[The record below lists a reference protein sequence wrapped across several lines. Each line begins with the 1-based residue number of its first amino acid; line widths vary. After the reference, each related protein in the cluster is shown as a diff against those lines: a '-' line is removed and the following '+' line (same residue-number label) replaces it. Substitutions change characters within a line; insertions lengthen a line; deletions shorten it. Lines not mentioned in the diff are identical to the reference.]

1 MENSLAKQ
9 ITITAPDDLHL
20 HIRDELMMKFVLTHS
35 VAQFRRATIM
45 PNLKPPVTT
54 VELALAYR
62 QRIMSALPAGVAF
75 TPFIPLYLTD
85 KTEGTEIRRAYE
97 SGVSR
102 AMKYYPA
109 GATTN
114 SDSAVTNIE
123 NIREAIDVMIEL
135 GMPLLIHGEV
145 TDPAVDFFDR
155 ESRFIDDILEPL
167 RKSVPDLKIVMEHI
181 STKHAV
187 EYVTSAGVNLAATIT
202 PHHIA
207 LNRNALFSNGINP
220 HNFCF
225 PILKSEPDRIAV
237 LDAAISGNPKF
248 FLGTDSAPHPRSSK
262 ERTGGFG
269 GLYSAFA
276 ALPMYAEEFDK
287 AGALDK
293 LEAFASYYG
302 ADFYGIE
309 RNSEKITLI
318 QEPMSIPE
326 FFELENDQLVPMRA
340 GSVVSWKIK
349 K

>member
-1 MENSLAKQ
+1 MIQKL
-9 ITITAPDDLHL
+9 TITAPDDLHL
-20 HIRDELMMKFVLTHS
+20 HIRDEAMMQLVLPHS
-35 VAQFRRATIM
+35 AAQFRRATVM

-54 VELALAYR
+54 TELALAYR
-62 QRIMSALPAGVAF
+62 NRIANALPTGTAF
-75 TPFIPLYLTD
+75 TPLIPLYLTD
-85 KTEGTEIRRAYE
+85 KTTGAEVRKAYE

-114 SDSAVTNIE
+114 SDSAVTKIE

-155 ESRFIDDILEPL
+155 ESRFIDEMLDPL
-167 RKSVPDLKIVMEHI
+167 HRAVPDLKIVLEHI
-181 STKHAV
+181 STKHAA
-187 EYVTSAGVNLAATIT
+187 EYITAASRTLAATIT

-207 LNRNALFSNGINP
+207 LNRNALFAGGINP

-225 PILKSEPDRIAV
+225 PILKSEDDRLAV
-237 LDAAISGNPKF
+237 LAAATSGNPKF
-248 FLGTDSAPHPRSSK
+248 FLGTDSAPHGRSNK

-276 ALPMYAEEFDK
+276 ALPMYAELFEREN
-287 AGALDK
+287 ALDK
-293 LEAFASYYG
+293 LEPFASFYG

-309 RNSEKITLI
+309 RNRDTVTLI
-318 QEPMSIPE
+318 KEPLTIPDY
-326 FFELENDQLVPMRA
+326 FEVDGDQLVPMRA
-340 GSVVSWKIK
+340 GDTISWRMA
-349 K
+349 

>member
-1 MENSLAKQ
+1 MIKEL
-9 ITITAPDDLHL
+9 TITAPDDLHL
-20 HIRDELMMKFVLTHS
+20 HIRDEAMMQLVLPHS
-35 VAQFRRATIM
+35 AAQFRRATIM

-54 VELALAYR
+54 TELALAYR
-62 QRIMSALPAGVAF
+62 ERIMAAIPSNMLF
-75 TPFIPLYLTD
+75 TPLIPLYLTD
-85 KTEGTEIRRAYE
+85 KTAGTEIRRAYE
-97 SGVSR
+97 SGISR

-145 TDPAVDFFDR
+145 TDPSVDFFDR
-155 ESRFIDDILEPL
+155 ESRFIDEILEPL
-167 RKSVPDLKIVMEHI
+167 RRKVPDLKIVMEHI

-187 EYVTSAGVNLAATIT
+187 DYITSADSKLAATIT

-207 LNRNALFSNGINP
+207 LNRNALFAGGINP

-225 PILKSEPDRIAV
+225 PILKSEDNRQAV
-237 LDAAISGNPKF
+237 LEAAISGNPKF
-248 FLGTDSAPHPRSSK
+248 FLGTDSAPHARANK

-276 ALPMYAEEFDK
+276 ALPIYAEEFEK
-287 AGALDK
+287 ARALDK
-293 LEAFASYYG
+293 LEAFASFYG

-309 RNSEKITLI
+309 RNSGTVTLI
-318 QEPMSIPE
+318 KEALTIPDY
-326 FFELENDQLVPMRA
+326 FDVDGDQLVPMRA
-340 GSVVSWKIK
+340 GDTISWRMA
-349 K
+349 